1 MILRKIELATSPTP
15 RLRREQKEEKETRK
29 KEENFLPFLSSPP
42 PPPSGPENETCSK
55 SNDTYGFE
63 FHNGNCAGIKNSL
76 ELLTDLA
83 Q

>member
-42 PPPSGPENETCSK
+42 PPPPDPRTRHAASPKTHMDLNFIMEIVQVSK
-55 SNDTYGFE
+55 I
-63 FHNGNCAGIKNSL
+63 A
-76 ELLTDLA
+76 
-83 Q
+83 